1 MYLAVTCHLHF
12 CTSGCFTCYCGSTSF
27 LPQIARTD
35 PDGTRWGA
43 RGAPLLTSFLL
54 ILVVGGAP
62 LLTSFLLILVVGG
75 APLLTSFLLILVV
88 GGAPLLTSFLLILVV
103 GGAPLLTSFL
113 LILVVGG
120 AACTAAVFC
129 GNASWLDQGS
139 RRKVRM
145 HADTNF
151 SAGSLKI

>member
-103 GGAPLLTSFL
+103 GGA
-113 LILVVGG
+113 
-120 AACTAAVFC
+120 ACTAAVFC